1 MTNTIILI
9 ATSLISG
16 LLATIVT
23 LIVQTKLQKKQ
34 AKHKIFENLMSYRY
48 ALHLQESVNEL
59 NKIDVIFYDNDN
71 VIKAWKEFKAEA
83 LRAGKDIDNPNLLLD
98 KQLKI
103 LEEMAKVLGYKKINW
118 MEIKEFYYP
127 KGLADKIQTEAIIN
141 TKQLENTISSNDNQ
155 TSTQLSSEQQIGIE
169 IIKELIQHPES
180 AGTIMTLVDRFGNK
194 KDTDKK

>member
-1 MTNTIILI
+1 MINTILLI

-16 LLATIVT
+16 LLATVIT
-23 LIVQTKLQKKQ
+23 LIVQSKIQKKQ

-59 NKIDVIFYDNDN
+59 NKIDVIFYDNEN

-83 LRAGKDIDNPNLLLD
+83 LRAGKDTDNPNMLQD

-118 MEIKEFYYP
+118 VEIKEFYYP

-141 TKQLENTISSNDNQ
+141 TKELENTISSNSNQ
-155 TSTQLSSEQQIGIE
+155 KSTQLSMEQQMGIE

-180 AGTIMTLVDRFGNK
+180 AGAIMSLADKFAKKPENK
-194 KDTDKK
+194 

>member
-1 MTNTIILI
+1 MENTILLI

-16 LLATIVT
+16 LLATIMT
-23 LIVQTKLQKKQ
+23 LIVQNKAQKKQ
-34 AKHKIFENLMSYRY
+34 AKQKIFENLMSYRY

-59 NKIDVIFYDNDN
+59 NKIDVVFYDNEN
-71 VIKAWKEFKAEA
+71 VITSWKEFKAEA
-83 LRAGKDIDNPNLLLD
+83 LRAGKDSDNPNLLLD

-141 TKQLENTISSNDNQ
+141 TKALENTISSNTNQ
-155 TSTQLSSEQQIGIE
+155 TSTQLSIEQQMGIE
-169 IIKELIQHPES
+169 IIKEVIQHPES
-180 AGTIMTLVDRFGNK
+180 ADAIIAL
-194 KDTDKK
+194 TDKFGKKNNNKE